1 MRPAPHAN
9 RHVVCLLGRLGNQLF
24 QYSFARWLEAQ
35 TGLPAYFDLSMT
47 RRVGIHGTPEFVNEV
62 NRSAI
67 RGSSRF
73 PAPGGRLG
81 PVGDYLRRALGPERV
96 VVDMTGSGPAD
107 LDPGPASWW
116 VGYWQQLQF
125 AEVARAEL
133 RSLIGIDRT
142 PQRQSRK
149 RIAVHVRRGDYVG
162 LGLALS
168 PNWYT
173 AATDEALELTGDA
186 EIRVFSD
193 DPRWC
198 EETLQLN
205 APFSVARLGTP
216 LDDFRSLAEADVM
229 VASASTYSWWAGF
242 LGAGRVI
249 YPQGALKLQTPPAW
263 HPVPL
268 LGPTRKD
275 SA

>member
-1 MRPAPHAN
+1 MRSLTHSDRNA
-9 RHVVCLLGRLGNQLF
+9 VLLLGRLGNQLF

-35 TGLPAYFDLSMT
+35 TGLPTYFDLSMT
-47 RRVGIHGTPEFVNEV
+47 RRYGIGGPERF
-62 NRSAI
+62 RSAVTERAI
-67 RGSSRF
+67 RGSRRF

-81 PVGDYLRRALGPERV
+81 PVGHYLRRALGPERV

-107 LDPGPASWW
+107 LDPGLASWW

-133 RSLIGIDRT
+133 RSLIGIDGT
-142 PQRQSRK
+142 PQRTSRK

-162 LGLALS
+162 LGLALPPS
-168 PNWYT
+168 WYK

-186 EIRVFSD
+186 EIWVFSD

-198 EETLQLN
+198 EETLQLS
-205 APFSVARLGTP
+205 APFSMARLGSP
-216 LDDFRSLAEADVM
+216 LDDFRSLAQADAM
-229 VASASTYSWWAGF
+229 VTSASTYSWWAGF

-249 YPQGALKLQTPPAW
+249 CPEGPLTLPTPPVW

-268 LGPTRKD
+268 VRPTRED
-275 SA
+275 SE

>member
-1 MRPAPHAN
+1 
-9 RHVVCLLGRLGNQLF
+9 
-24 QYSFARWLEAQ
+24 
-35 TGLPAYFDLSMT
+35 
-47 RRVGIHGTPEFVNEV
+47 
-62 NRSAI
+62 
-67 RGSSRF
+67 
-73 PAPGGRLG
+73 
-81 PVGDYLRRALGPERV
+81 
-96 VVDMTGSGPAD
+96 MTGSGPAD
-107 LDPGPASWW
+107 LDPGLAAWW

-125 AEVARAEL
+125 AEVARVEL
-133 RSLIGIDRT
+133 RSLMGIDRT
-142 PQRQSRK
+142 QQRQSRK

-162 LGLALS
+162 LGLALPPS
-168 PNWYT
+168 WYR

-186 EIRVFSD
+186 EIHVLSD

-198 EETLQLN
+198 EESLQLN

-216 LDDFRSLAEADVM
+216 LDDFRSLSQADAM

-249 YPQGALKLQTPPAW
+249 YPQGPLKLPTPPVW

-268 LGPTRKD
+268 FRPTRED